1 MKILLC
7 TDGSETADK
16 ALNYAVQF
24 AENFGADLTLVYVI
38 QHGTSMEKP
47 VYDNYGE
54 MTHKAKEVLE
64 DAQKKVSQFASG
76 IHVQDRIAVGPIST
90 EIVRIAE
97 DEGFEMIVLGTRGLT
112 GLKRMLLGSV
122 AEDVI
127 NLAHCPVT
135 VVR

>member
-7 TDGSETADK
+7 IDGSETADK
-16 ALNYAVQF
+16 ALNYAIQF
-24 AENFGADLTLVYVI
+24 AKNYGADLTLLHVI
-38 QHGTSMEKP
+38 KHETSMERP
-47 VYDNYGE
+47 VYDKYGE
-54 MTHKAKEVLE
+54 MTHKAKEILE
-64 DAQKKVSQFASG
+64 DAKKKVSESSSA

-97 DEGFEMIVLGTRGLT
+97 EEGFEMIVLGTRGFA

-122 AEDVI
+122 AVDVI
-127 NLAHCPVT
+127 HHAHCPVT